1 VELRYEV
8 EVSRDVKVGSG
19 RDVLLPVGEGAV
31 EIQKAV
37 RKWVR
42 EEVGRGQGW

>member
-1 VELRYEV
+1 M
-8 EVSRDVKVGSG
+8 GSG
-19 RDVLLPVGEGAV
+19 RDVLLPVEEGAV

-42 EEVGRGQGW
+42 EEAGKGMGKGW